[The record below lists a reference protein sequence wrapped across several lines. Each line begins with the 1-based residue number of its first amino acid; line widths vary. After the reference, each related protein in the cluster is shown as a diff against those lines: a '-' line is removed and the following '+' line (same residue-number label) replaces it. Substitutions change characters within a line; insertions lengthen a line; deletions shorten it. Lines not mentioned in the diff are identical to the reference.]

1 MIYGVSSSCKG
12 LQMQVGFI
20 LPFSLIGIRSLCL
33 HVTLVWINY
42 KFSIQSS
49 ILEMQ
54 RGETFGGG
62 MIDTKE

>member
-1 MIYGVSSSCKG
+1 
-12 LQMQVGFI
+12 MQVGFI

-62 MIDTKE
+62 MIDTEE